1 MTDKYRLVLKGPAVS
16 REEAEYIRKIA
27 AAAPDL
33 RDALLN
39 LHRYNQTDP
48 AYQVSPAAKKAHD
61 ALVKA
66 GAIDENG
73 NLIVEG

>member
-16 REEAEYIRKIA
+16 SEEAEYIRKIA
-27 AAAPDL
+27 TAAPAL
-33 RDALLN
+33 RDALLD

-48 AYQVSPAAKKAHD
+48 AYLGSPAAKKAHD
-61 ALVKA
+61 ALVRA

-73 NLIVEG
+73 NLIEEG